1 MKDNLKMSAS
11 AYADYAENTISKLQ
25 QAYSRKY
32 QPQQSPHSTNASVPP
47 QDDRNKKSRNIV
59 TTLFRSRREDQREPE
74 PAKAAPSVEGIVN
87 VTVTHGF

>member
-32 QPQQSPHSTNASVPP
+32 QPEQSPHSTNASVPP
-47 QDDRNKKSRNIV
+47 QDDRNKRSRNIV
-59 TTLFRSRREDQREPE
+59 STLFRRREDQREPE
-74 PAKAAPSVEGIVN
+74 PAKAAPSVEGIAN